1 MTATTDTLSAFIG
14 IANENEF
21 FSHHYLAE
29 VFRGDVEET
38 LARWRGVEEAH
49 PGDDSPPR
57 PLQPAARPG
66 PGLVRD
72 PRAHRPR
79 AFRGHPTA

>member
-1 MTATTDTLSAFIG
+1 MTATTDTVSAFIG

-38 LARWRGVEEAH
+38 LAHWRASEEAR
-49 PGDDSPPR
+49 PGDDTRRARYNRLCASPGTGSRPASALPVNDPR
-57 PLQPAARPG
+57 PPA
-66 PGLVRD
+66 
-72 PRAHRPR
+72 
-79 AFRGHPTA
+79 